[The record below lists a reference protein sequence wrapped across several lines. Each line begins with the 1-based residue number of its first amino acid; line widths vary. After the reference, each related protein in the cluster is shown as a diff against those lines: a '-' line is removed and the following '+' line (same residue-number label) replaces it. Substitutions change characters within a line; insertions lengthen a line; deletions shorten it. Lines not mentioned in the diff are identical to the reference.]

1 MTRTEPIHD
10 QSHREIVDVLLPPTF
25 KPTGETKTA
34 KQAIEDGNWLGTF
47 NIWLYTTGPE
57 PSMIYQMRSPHAVW
71 EPNKLDV
78 AAGGHYNA
86 GEQGYDGIRELH
98 EELGIDIPEAQ
109 VQYFG
114 RKLFA
119 SVDVKGRE
127 RKSVISIYL
136 AEYAGKLEDMKLQE
150 YEVSAVIRVPLKPLM
165 QVFRGEIPSY
175 EARGLDAHGKP
186 FTYMVTT
193 DSFPYNFD
201 DYQRRMAE
209 FIALKLGVDDAYLG
223 N

>member
-1 MTRTEPIHD
+1 MTKKEPIHD
-10 QSHREIVDVLLPPTF
+10 QSHLEIVDVLAPPTF
-25 KPTGETKTA
+25 APTGETKTA
-34 KQAIEDGNWLGTF
+34 KQAIDDGNWLGTF
-47 NIWLYTTGPE
+47 NIWLYSNGPE

-78 AAGGHYNA
+78 AAGGHYAA
-86 GEQGYDGIRELH
+86 GERGFDGIRELR
-98 EELGIDIPEAQ
+98 EELGIDIAEEH

-114 RKLFA
+114 RKLYA
-119 SVDVKGRE
+119 GVDVKGRE

-136 AEYAGKLEDMKLQE
+136 AEYAGRLEDMKLQE

-165 QVFRGEIPSY
+165 QVFHGQLKSH
-175 EARGLDAHGKP
+175 EATGIDAQGKP
-186 FTYMVTT
+186 MKYTVTA

-209 FIALKLGVDDAYLG
+209 YIALKLGVDNAYLG